1 LSELASYLLSEET
14 SWGAHQDISR
24 RALLETRKCLSR
36 HRVLRQ
42 RRNSIRHIE
51 IDGVLVANYEAK
63 TNALTQNFS
72 AILGTARENSW
83 GFDIHQLLLQCQ
95 RPSDQLTAPFSEEET
110 KCAILSM
117 NRNSAPGPDG
127 FRLSFYRA
135 PWGTVA
141 AQIMDLLHSFHQGAV
156 ELERINRSYMVLLPK
171 KQGVVA
177 VDAFRPVRLQNCSV
191 KILAKILTQAAEGNL
206 KKAISSYTC
215 LNLLR
220 MLLAIALSFVKSY

>member
-1 LSELASYLLSEET
+1 
-14 SWGAHQDISR
+14 
-24 RALLETRKCLSR
+24 LETRKCVSR
-36 HRVLRQ
+36 HRVSRQ

-51 IDGVLVANYEAK
+51 IDGVLVANHEAK
-63 TNALTQNFS
+63 ANALTQNFS

-95 RPSDQLTAPFSEEET
+95 RPSDQLTAPFSEEA

-117 NRNSAPGPDG
+117 NRNSSPGPDG
-127 FRLSFYRA
+127 FGLSFYRA
-135 PWGTVA
+135 PWGTVE

-171 KQGVVA
+171 KQGAVA

-191 KILAKILTQAAEGNL
+191 KILAKILTQRLQKE
-206 KKAISSYTC
+206 ISRKPYPV
-215 LNLLR
+215 
-220 MLLAIALSFVKSY
+220 IHV